1 MDKHRS
7 AAELVKPVE
16 HAVGSL
22 SSALNE
28 VADVQA
34 FEGALSQ
41 LLLTCPDD
49 HPDFIY
55 GSTARHGFH
64 GPAKHGLPP
73 DGTELLGHVA
83 AQALAFAGCNDEGG
97 HDHEAGALGPLA
109 LSAKGCSLTC
119 ALSMTELKPISI
131 GPVQSASPVIL
142 APMTGVTDLPF
153 RRIVKRYGAG
163 LTVSEMIASQAM
175 VRETRQSLQKALWDP
190 AEEPVSLQLAGCEPD
205 VMAEAARLN
214 EQRGA
219 AIIDI
224 NMGCP
229 VKKVVNGDAGS
240 ALMRDLPLAAAII
253 EATVKAVKVPVTL
266 KMRMGWDHSSLNAP
280 ELARIAEDLGVKMI
294 TVHGRT
300 RCQMYKGSA
309 DWAFIR
315 KVKEA
320 VSVPLIVNGDICSI
334 DDARTALAQ
343 SGADGV
349 MIGRG
354 AYGRP
359 WLLGQTMAELGGG
372 GARPDPDLDEQL
384 ETMLEQYDDMLSLYG
399 THTGV
404 NLARKH
410 FGWYTKGLPGSAEVR
425 NKVNQLDDPK
435 MVVEMLR
442 AFYSPWLSRAA
453 A

>member
-1 MDKHRS
+1 MS
-7 AAELVKPVE
+7 LVK
-16 HAVGSL
+16 SI
-22 SSALNE
+22 
-28 VADVQA
+28 DV
-34 FEGALSQ
+34 
-41 LLLTCPDD
+41 
-49 HPDFIY
+49 
-55 GSTARHGFH
+55 
-64 GPAKHGLPP
+64 
-73 DGTELLGHVA
+73 
-83 AQALAFAGCNDEGG
+83 
-97 HDHEAGALGPLA
+97 
-109 LSAKGCSLTC
+109 
-119 ALSMTELKPISI
+119 
-131 GPVQSASPVIL
+131 GPVTIDAPVIL

-153 RRIVKRYGAG
+153 RKLVKRYGAG

-175 VRETRQSLQKALWDP
+175 IRETRQSLQKAAWDP
-190 AEEPVSLQLAGCEPD
+190 LEEPVSLQLAGCAPYE
-205 VMAEAARLN
+205 MAEAAKLN

-253 EATVKAVKVPVTL
+253 DATVKAVLVPVTL

-300 RCQMYKGSA
+300 RCQMYKGDA
-309 DWAFIR
+309 DWSFVR
-315 KVKEA
+315 KVKQA
-320 VSVPLIVNGDICSI
+320 TSLPVVVNGDICSL

-359 WLLGQTMAELGGG
+359 WLLAQVMSDLAGGG
-372 GARPDPDLDEQL
+372 HRPDPSMDEQL
-384 ETMLEQYDDMLSLYG
+384 AVILEQYDAMQSLYG
-399 THTGV
+399 RQTGV

-410 FGWYTKGLPGSAEVR
+410 IGWYTRGLTGSAEFR
-425 NKVNQLDDPK
+425 NRVNSQDDPG
-435 MVVEMLR
+435 VVVGMLR
-442 AFYSPWLSRAA
+442 EFYSPWLSRAA